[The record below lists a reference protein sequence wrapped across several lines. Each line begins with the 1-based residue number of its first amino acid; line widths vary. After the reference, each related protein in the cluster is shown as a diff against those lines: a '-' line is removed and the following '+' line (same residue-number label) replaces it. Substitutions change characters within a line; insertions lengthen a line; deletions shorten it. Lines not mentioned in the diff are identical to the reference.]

1 MLQPPHRK
9 IATSAVRGLSQS
21 HIDARIQSQSKHN
34 ERETTYQPFL
44 IHGSATQHVAL
55 LQAAQVV
62 DDKFVLTQLN
72 LLYVAANTQSDK
84 GQMSCLSHCVTMIS
98 HLLFPF
104 AGT

>member
-1 MLQPPHRK
+1 ML
-9 IATSAVRGLSQS
+9 A
-21 HIDARIQSQSKHN
+21 SKAKVNTMN
-34 ERETTYQPFL
+34 ERRRISHFL

-72 LLYVAANTQSDK
+72 LLCVAANTQSDK